1 VCAESVSEKKLNR
14 IFGKITSK
22 SVVAARIVSNT
33 WKYDRGLSHLLHDE
47 LHCLDVPQRVQYK
60 LCTTVHRCLQHKAPQ
75 CMTDCCIHTSDIA
88 RQQHLQSA
96 GCRQLFVPLHR
107 HLMFGCRA
115 FSVAGLELVTRL
127 PARSVS
133 FLWQFLPLPE
143 NFCSFYWHTQ
153 RIRGFAIMRYIN
165 LLLTLSR
172 ALSLSPEVRWAGAQS
187 TRDNQVLACNFAKC
201 LPI

>member
-1 VCAESVSEKKLNR
+1 MPLPLTVSCFSKIQIGFTFLVPAQPGSPRKRAVKWVCVCAESVSEKKLNR

-88 RQQHLQSA
+88 RRQHLQLQSA
-96 GCRQLFVPLHR
+96 SYHQLFV
-107 HLMFGCRA
+107 
-115 FSVAGLELVTRL
+115 S
-127 PARSVS
+127 
-133 FLWQFLPLPE
+133 
-143 NFCSFYWHTQ
+143 
-153 RIRGFAIMRYIN
+153 
-165 LLLTLSR
+165 
-172 ALSLSPEVRWAGAQS
+172 
-187 TRDNQVLACNFAKC
+187 
-201 LPI
+201 